1 MTPSRQQGAVLAVGL
16 ILLLLM
22 SLLGSITISRVNTSE
37 RLAGAERDRNSAFQA
52 AESALLEGERWI
64 NDLTLATPPETVDE
78 CAGIDC
84 QTAIWRGDGVD
95 LVRNDGQ
102 SWSRIDWE
110 SKGRTMAHFDNN
122 VAMKEIVEQPR
133 YVIEYIGPQAAAT
146 PGAPDMHYYR
156 ITTRARGTT
165 PNSEVILQSVFR
177 REFP

>member
-1 MTPSRQQGAVLAVGL
+1 MNRINEQGAVLAVGL

-37 RLAGAERDRNSAFQA
+37 RLAGSERDANSAFQA

-64 NDLTLATPPETVDE
+64 NDLKLVTPPPTVDE
-78 CAGIDC
+78 CAGEAC

-95 LVRNDGQ
+95 LVRDGKR
-102 SWSRIDWE
+102 WSRIDWE
-110 SKGRTMAHFDNN
+110 SIGRTMAHNDSN
-122 VAMKEIVEQPR
+122 VAMAEIVEQPR
-133 YVIEYIGPQAAAT
+133 YVIEYIGPQSAAT
-146 PGAPDMHYYR
+146 QGAPDMHYYR

-165 PNSEVILQSVFR
+165 ANSEVILQSIYR